1 MDRSPGT
8 ESGRLIVVNYH
19 HVRREPDPDFPRLH
33 GLTLGQ
39 FRHQLDE
46 FERLFRMIAPEDLE
60 AALASGEP
68 LPPDA
73 CLLTFDDGLRDHYE
87 CVLPELQRRGLRAFF
102 FICTA
107 PFVDRILLTVHCA
120 HLLSGRFGYSDLREE
135 LLDTA
140 ARAGAPAPDGE
151 TCERGPRQYRY
162 DDPETAG
169 VKYYLNFQLTPVL
182 RETVLRTVFRSHL
195 GDERDFIRRHYM
207 TEEEVREL
215 QEAGMTIGLHSHAHL
230 ALATVEQD
238 VMRRDLRQNSAVLA
252 GLLGGRPRWISYP
265 YGGPDAWS
273 GSVMEA
279 ARELGVVGGFT
290 MNRQVNRM
298 PLQPLAIGR
307 LDTNDAP
314 GGKSP
319 LPLESL
325 VCASA

>member
-8 ESGRLIVVNYH
+8 EPGRLIVVNYH
-19 HVRREPDPDFPRLH
+19 HVRREPDSEFPGLH
-33 GLTLGQ
+33 GLTLDQ
-39 FRHQLDE
+39 FRRQLDE
-46 FERLFRMIAPEDLE
+46 FERRFEMIAPEDLE
-60 AALASGEP
+60 AALVSGEP
-68 LPPDA
+68 LPPHA

-120 HLLSGRFGYSDLREE
+120 HLLSGRFGYPELRDE
-135 LLDTA
+135 LLETA
-140 ARAGAPAPDGE
+140 ARAGAPAPDEE
-151 TCERGPRQYRY
+151 TRERGPRQYRY

-169 VKYYLNFQLTPVL
+169 VKYYLNFQLRPAL
-182 RETVLRTVFRSHL
+182 RETVLRTVFRSRL
-195 GDERDFIRRHYM
+195 GEERDYLRRHYM
-207 TEEEVREL
+207 TEEEAREL
-215 QEAGMTIGLHSHAHL
+215 QDAGMAIGLHSHAHL
-230 ALATVEQD
+230 ALAAVADD
-238 VMRRDLRQNSAVLA
+238 VMRRDLRQNSS
-252 GLLGGRPRWISYP
+252 GLTDRLGRAPRWISYP

-273 GSVMEA
+273 GSVIRA

-290 MNRQVNRM
+290 MTRQVNRL
-298 PLQPLAIGR
+298 PLEPLAIGR

-325 VCASA
+325 ICASA